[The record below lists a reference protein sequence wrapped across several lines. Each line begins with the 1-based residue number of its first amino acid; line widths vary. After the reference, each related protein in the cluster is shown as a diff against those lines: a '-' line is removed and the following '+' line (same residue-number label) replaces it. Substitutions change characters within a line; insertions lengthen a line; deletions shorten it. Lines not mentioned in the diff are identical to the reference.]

1 MAPDPV
7 VLHLEQ
13 QIAALRTVQRQ
24 AIHNINSM
32 AIQLDGMEAQRKA
45 LLDTPPPTEDTT
57 DDDS

>member
-1 MAPDPV
+1 
-7 VLHLEQ
+7 LEQ